1 VSEMAGTELDLAT
14 RVTALELEVR
24 ELRAELRH
32 LMASTSLGL
41 SEVLQATQGAREIAE
56 SIMKGTVR

>member
-32 LMASTSLGL
+32 LIASMSLCL
-41 SEVLQATQGAREIAE
+41 SKVLQATQGAREIAE
-56 SIMKGTVR
+56 IIMKGTDR